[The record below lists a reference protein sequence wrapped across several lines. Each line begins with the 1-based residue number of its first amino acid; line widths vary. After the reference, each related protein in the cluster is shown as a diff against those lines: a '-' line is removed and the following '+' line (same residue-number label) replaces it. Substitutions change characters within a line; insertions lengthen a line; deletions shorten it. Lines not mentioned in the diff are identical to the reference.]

1 MLDELPVFV
10 DTLDAPYV
18 WKNHRQWLESI
29 ILSAAAR
36 KRDSDY
42 FQRAVSTSSK
52 DDNAGHSPD
61 VFFTPCKKRRRVS
74 VTPED
79 KYQVSDLDEARP
91 NDVLD
96 ACRIVCRIY
105 SMEFGSSFVDDYG
118 TAVLVQIVFV
128 QMYLGTG
135 CLLIKSVDKQM
146 PVSADTMSPWTS
158 CAG

>member
-18 WKNHRQWLESI
+18 WEKSPSMTGN
-29 ILSAAAR
+29 
-36 KRDSDY
+36 
-42 FQRAVSTSSK
+42 SK

-96 ACRIVCRIY
+96 ACCIP
-105 SMEFGSSFVDDYG
+105 F
-118 TAVLVQIVFV
+118 
-128 QMYLGTG
+128 
-135 CLLIKSVDKQM
+135 
-146 PVSADTMSPWTS
+146 
-158 CAG
+158 